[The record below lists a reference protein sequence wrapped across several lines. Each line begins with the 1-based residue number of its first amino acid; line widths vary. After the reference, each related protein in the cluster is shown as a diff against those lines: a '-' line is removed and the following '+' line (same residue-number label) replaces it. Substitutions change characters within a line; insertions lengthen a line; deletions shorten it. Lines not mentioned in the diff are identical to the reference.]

1 MLGIQYSEHSNYN
14 ELERF
19 VRFLRPEKVISTVPF
34 SNKNVAKT
42 PNIPKSWL
50 NKELKPKSIGQ
61 QRNIKD
67 FLVKVMLNLIID
79 PILPYYM

>member
-1 MLGIQYSEHSNYN
+1 MLGIQYSEHSNYT

-19 VRFLRPEKVISTVPF
+19 VRFLRPENVISTVPF
-34 SNKNVAKT
+34 SNKNVGKT

-50 NKELKPKSIGQ
+50 STELKPRFNGH

-67 FLVKVMLNLIID
+67 FLLKVMFN
-79 PILPYYM
+79 